1 MSQAL
6 RNLEMAV
13 RVFVSRPLDE
23 TVDPKRLRDVV
34 EELEN
39 EYELLFETPEER
51 EASRA
56 AVEAW
61 AKKLFEAIAQT

>member
-1 MSQAL
+1 
-6 RNLEMAV
+6 MAV

-23 TVDPKRLRDVV
+23 TVDPKRFRDVV

-51 EASRA
+51 AASRA
-56 AVEAW
+56 QVEAW
-61 AKKLFEAIAQT
+61 AKKLFESIAQT